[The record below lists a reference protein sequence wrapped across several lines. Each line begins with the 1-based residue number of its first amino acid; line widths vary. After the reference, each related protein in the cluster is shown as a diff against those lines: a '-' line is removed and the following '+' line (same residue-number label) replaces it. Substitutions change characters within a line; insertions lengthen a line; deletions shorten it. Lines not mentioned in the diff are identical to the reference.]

1 MDGDDL
7 LIGTFS
13 QGLDLMNLRT
23 GKVVNYRN
31 VPGDS
36 ASLCNDYVYA
46 IFRASDGTLY
56 VGTMSGMC
64 TFDKRRGRFSRV
76 KITEGRFIYDI
87 AEDTGGNIW
96 VASKV
101 SGIYRY
107 SPGDGTWKN
116 YRHDE
121 LDPRSPADDRYIRV
135 YVDTGG
141 QVWFCG
147 ESAGICRYDPPTD
160 GFENFGADDNLP
172 NGIYYGVLDDS
183 AGNLWLSSNQGILK
197 YNPQLHTCARYTI
210 EDGLQSNQFNFRS
223 SHKAGDGTFFF
234 GGINGFNYFS
244 PFNISVN
251 KVRPEI
257 VISSVRMHRADSFS
271 VGSER
276 QTLPDGNLRISSKT
290 ISFDINFECLSY
302 VAPGQN
308 RYAWKLEGFNSDWVY
323 TDQPLR
329 VVYETAR
336 GPLRLP
342 GAGLQQRR
350 LLERCDPAAWRS
362 AYSPTPSSAPSPRAS
377 ISCWSRC

>member
-147 ESAGICRYDPPTD
+147 ESAGICRYDPPMD
-160 GFENFGADDNLP
+160 GFENFGADDNLRTASTTACWTTARATCGSP
-172 NGIYYGVLDDS
+172 PTK
-183 AGNLWLSSNQGILK
+183 ASSNTTPSCTPAHATRSRTDSRATSSISGRRTK
-197 YNPQLHTCARYTI
+197 PGT
-210 EDGLQSNQFNFRS
+210 ERS
-223 SHKAGDGTFFF
+223 SSG
-234 GGINGFNYFS
+234 
-244 PFNISVN
+244 
-251 KVRPEI
+251 E
-257 VISSVRMHRADSFS
+257 
-271 VGSER
+271 
-276 QTLPDGNLRISSKT
+276 
-290 ISFDINFECLSY
+290 
-302 VAPGQN
+302 
-308 RYAWKLEGFNSDWVY
+308 
-323 TDQPLR
+323 
-329 VVYETAR
+329 
-336 GPLRLP
+336 
-342 GAGLQQRR
+342 
-350 LLERCDPAAWRS
+350 
-362 AYSPTPSSAPSPRAS
+362 
-377 ISCWSRC
+377 

>member
-1 MDGDDL
+1 MPLCMDGDDL

-31 VPGDS
+31 IPGDS

-107 SPGDGTWKN
+107 SPGDGAWKN

-234 GGINGFNYFS
+234 G
-244 PFNISVN
+244 
-251 KVRPEI
+251 E
-257 VISSVRMHRADSFS
+257 
-271 VGSER
+271 
-276 QTLPDGNLRISSKT
+276 
-290 ISFDINFECLSY
+290 
-302 VAPGQN
+302 
-308 RYAWKLEGFNSDWVY
+308 
-323 TDQPLR
+323 
-329 VVYETAR
+329 
-336 GPLRLP
+336 
-342 GAGLQQRR
+342 
-350 LLERCDPAAWRS
+350 
-362 AYSPTPSSAPSPRAS
+362 
-377 ISCWSRC
+377 